1 MTLAAH
7 SERVVPDRRF
17 VRSLFSALA
26 PRYEEAVLAYSL
38 GQDLRWKRTM
48 IDRLPLHRGDRAL
61 DLACG
66 TGLVIDRLGR
76 QLGRSSVTGLDPNRM
91 MLTQTPRTTTA
102 GRLVQANAERIPF
115 RDATFDVVT
124 AGYLFK
130 YVDLDRLFQ
139 EVRRVLAP
147 GGRVG
152 GYDFSSPRRGT
163 PVGRLYGVYLHRML
177 PWLGRRRGGLDVNW
191 RQLLEFLADVAER
204 SGWEDRI
211 DLALRSNG
219 FVNIR
224 KVASLGGAI
233 TWIWAR
239 VEGRSPA
246 LEGPVRTGPAVRLD

>member
-1 MTLAAH
+1 MTQSAPTEA
-7 SERVVPDRRF
+7 VVPDRRF
-17 VRSLFSALA
+17 VHNLFSSLA
-26 PRYEEAVLAYSL
+26 PRYEEALLVYSL

-66 TGLVIDRLGR
+66 TGLVLDRLR
-76 QLGRSSVTGLDPNRM
+76 RRLGSSSVTGLDPNRT
-91 MLTQTPRTTTA
+91 MLTQPHRTSGA
-102 GRLVQANAERIPF
+102 RRLVQANAERIPF

-130 YVDLDRLFQ
+130 YVDLNQLCR
-139 EVRRVLAP
+139 EMRRVLAP
-147 GGRVG
+147 GGRIG

-163 PVGRLYGVYLHRML
+163 AAGRLYGVYLSRVL
-177 PWLGRRRGGLDVNW
+177 PWLGRHRGELQVNW

-211 DLALRSNG
+211 LLALRSNG
-219 FVNIR
+219 FVDIR
-224 KVASLGGAI
+224 KIASLGGAI

-239 VEGRSPA
+239 ADDRRP
-246 LEGPVRTGPAVRLD
+246 T

>member
-1 MTLAAH
+1 MTLSA
-7 SERVVPDRRF
+7 SPKTLVPDRQF
-17 VRSLFSALA
+17 VSNLFSSLA
-26 PRYEEAVLAYSL
+26 PRYEEALLVYSL

-48 IDRLPLHRGDRAL
+48 IDRLPVQPGDRAL

-66 TGLVIDRLGR
+66 TGLVLDRLSR
-76 QLGRSSVTGLDPNRM
+76 QLGRSSVTGLDPNRT
-91 MLTQTPRTTTA
+91 MLTQPQRTPRL

-130 YVDLDRLFQ
+130 YVDLDLLFR

-147 GGRVG
+147 GGRIG

-163 PVGRLYGVYLHRML
+163 PVGRLYGVYLNRVL
-177 PWLGRRRGGLDVNW
+177 PWLGRHRGGLQVDW
-191 RQLLEFLADVAER
+191 RQLLKFLADVAER

-211 DLALRSNG
+211 LLALKSNG
-219 FVNIR
+219 FVDIR
-224 KVASLGGAI
+224 RVASLGGAI

-239 VEGRSPA
+239 VEGSRPTH
-246 LEGPVRTGPAVRLD
+246 EGGLPGRRAYGSG